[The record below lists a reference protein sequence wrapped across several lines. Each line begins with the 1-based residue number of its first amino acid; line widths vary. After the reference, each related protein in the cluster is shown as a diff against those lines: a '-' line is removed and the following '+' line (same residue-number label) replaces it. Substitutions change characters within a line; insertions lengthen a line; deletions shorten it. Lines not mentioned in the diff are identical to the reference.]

1 MTDHPSP
8 GVAAE
13 RTLLAWN
20 RTTLGYVV
28 CLLLCVRLAADSP
41 PLALTVVGL
50 GGGGLAVLAA
60 AGRSRYRR
68 IRPDVAAEGPVAA
81 PAAVGTAA
89 ALVVL
94 LGIGAAMLVLAR

>member
-1 MTDHPSP
+1 VTDHPPP

-50 GGGGLAVLAA
+50 GGGGLAALAA

-68 IRPDVAAEGPVAA
+68 IRPVAAEGPVAA
-81 PAAVGTAA
+81 PTAVGTAA

-94 LGIGAAMLVLAR
+94 LGVGAAMLVLAR

>member
-68 IRPDVAAEGPVAA
+68 FRPDVAATGSVAA

-94 LGIGAAMLVLAR
+94 LGIGAAVLVLAR